1 LYINDLFSVDFIS
14 NIEYA
19 KKSMAKVLDT
29 RIGKLS
35 TLLDSKKS
43 QLIVKT
49 E

>member
-19 KKSMAKVLDT
+19 KKSMAKVLDN